1 MELIN
6 LVLHLI
12 FLQNFYNYFRSDFL
26 LFYCFTFRLAH
37 VQLALAQRKK
47 DFFYHV
53 QLLLGVFKCVG
64 WLAYSYICSPYWHF
78 RDQLHKAQQALASCA
93 V

>member
-1 MELIN
+1 MVAEPKNAAILGSEELIN
-6 LVLHLI
+6 LVIHLI
-12 FLQNFYNYFRSDFL
+12 FLQNFYKCFRGQIFTFD
-26 LFYCFTFRLAH
+26 CFTFRLAL

-64 WLAYSYICSPYWHF
+64 
-78 RDQLHKAQQALASCA
+78 